1 MSLEVRKIVHYV
13 EKTLTEG
20 GKTADKPWIMAAV
33 AAVIRN
39 PWAGQGF
46 VEDLRTEILNQAPPL
61 GEIMVPELL
70 EVIGGADKVEAYGK
84 AAVVGVSGEVEHGSG
99 MIHTLR
105 FGNQYR
111 VAVEGKAFLT
121 FTNKRAGA
129 GTAITIPMMHKDD
142 EGLRSHYLTLE
153 FHIPDAPAA
162 DEIVIAL
169 GAASSGR
176 PHHRI
181 GNRYMDMEEMQVDQ
195 TGSAIKQD

>member
-1 MSLEVRKIVHYV
+1 MALKLRKIVRYV
-13 EKTLTEG
+13 DETYIEG
-20 GKTADKPWIMAAV
+20 GKQADRPWTMAGV
-33 AAVIRN
+33 AAVIEN
-39 PWAGQGF
+39 PWAGRGF
-46 VEDLRTEILNQAPPL
+46 VEDLRSDILTLAPPL
-61 GEIMVPELL
+61 GEKLVPALL
-70 EVIGGADKVEAYGK
+70 STIGGANVVEAYGK
-84 AAVVGVSGEVEHGSG
+84 AAVVGVNGEVEHGSG

-111 VAVEGKAFLT
+111 VAVDGKSFLS

-153 FHIPDAPAA
+153 FHIPDAPGP

-195 TGSAIKQD
+195 TGKPKS

>member
-1 MSLEVRKIVHYV
+1 MPLVVRKIVRYIDETHI
-13 EKTLTEG
+13 EG
-20 GKTADKPWIMAAV
+20 GKKAEKPWIMAAV
-33 AAVIRN
+33 AAVIEN

-46 VEDLRTEILNQAPPL
+46 VEDLRTTILELAQPL
-61 GEIMVPELL
+61 ADVLVPDILQT
-70 EVIGGADKVEAYGK
+70 IGGADKVEAYGK
-84 AAVVGVSGEVEHGSG
+84 AAVVGVNGEVEHGSG
-99 MIHTLR
+99 LTHTLR
-105 FGNQYR
+105 FGNEYR
-111 VAVEGKAFLT
+111 VAVQGEAFLS

-142 EGLRSHYLTLE
+142 AGMRSHYLTHE
-153 FHIPDAPAA
+153 FHIPDAPGP

-195 TGSAIKQD
+195 TGKSVA

>member
-1 MSLEVRKIVHYV
+1 MLELRKIVRYV
-13 EKTLTEG
+13 DETYIEG
-20 GKTADKPWIMAAV
+20 GKAADKPWIMVAV

-46 VEDLRTEILNQAPPL
+46 VEDLRTTILELAPQL
-61 GEIMVPELL
+61 GEIMVPDLL
-70 EVIGGADKVEAYGK
+70 NTIGGADKVEAYGK
-84 AAVVGVSGEVEHGSG
+84 AAVVGVNGEVEHGSG

-111 VAVEGKAFLT
+111 VAVEGQAFLS
-121 FTNKRAGA
+121 FTNKRAGP

-142 EGLRSHYLTLE
+142 AGFRSHYLTHE

-162 DEIVIAL
+162 DEMVIAL

-195 TGSAIKQD
+195 TGKTVEE

>member
-1 MSLEVRKIVHYV
+1 MTLELRKIVRYIDETHI
-13 EKTLTEG
+13 EG
-20 GKTADKPWIMAAV
+20 GKAADKPWIMVAV

-46 VEDLRTEILNQAPPL
+46 VDDLRSTILQIAPPL
-61 GEIMVPELL
+61 GEIMVPDLL
-70 EVIGGADKVEAYGK
+70 DTIGGAERVEAYGK
-84 AAVVGVSGEVEHGSG
+84 AAVVGVNGEVEHGSG
-99 MIHTLR
+99 LIHTLR

-111 VAVEGKAFLT
+111 VAVDGKAFLS

-142 EGLRSHYLTLE
+142 AGFRSHYLTHE
-153 FHIPDAPAA
+153 FHIPDAPGP

-181 GNRYMDMEEMQVDQ
+181 GNRYEDMEEMQVDQ
-195 TGSAIKQD
+195 TGKPKD

>member
-1 MSLEVRKIVHYV
+1 MKLELRKIVRYV
-13 EKTLTEG
+13 DETYIEG
-20 GKTADKPWIMAAV
+20 GKAADKPWIMVAV

-46 VEDLRTEILNQAPPL
+46 VEDLRATILELAPPL
-61 GEIMVPELL
+61 GEIMVPDLL
-70 EVIGGADKVEAYGK
+70 QTIGGADKVEAYGK
-84 AAVVGVSGEVEHGSG
+84 AAVVGVNGEVEHGSG
-99 MIHTLR
+99 LIHTLS

-111 VAVEGKAFLT
+111 VAVEGQAFLS

-142 EGLRSHYLTLE
+142 AGFRSHYLTHE
-153 FHIPDAPAA
+153 FHIPDAPGA

-195 TGSAIKQD
+195 TGKAVEE

>member
-1 MSLEVRKIVHYV
+1 MQLELRKIVRYTD
-13 EKTLTEG
+13 ETYIEG
-20 GKTADKPWIMAAV
+20 GKAADTPWIMVAV
-33 AAVIRN
+33 AAVFRN

-46 VEDLRTEILNQAPPL
+46 VEDLRTGILELAPPL
-61 GEIMVPELL
+61 GEIMVPDLL
-70 EVIGGADKVEAYGK
+70 ATIGGADKVEAYGK
-84 AAVVGVSGEVEHGSG
+84 AAVVGVNGEVEHGSG

-111 VAVEGKAFLT
+111 VAVEGQAFLS

-142 EGLRSHYLTLE
+142 AGFRSHYLTHE
-153 FHIPDAPAA
+153 FHIPDAPGP

-195 TGSAIKQD
+195 TGKAVDQ

>member
-1 MSLEVRKIVHYV
+1 
-13 EKTLTEG
+13 
-20 GKTADKPWIMAAV
+20 
-33 AAVIRN
+33 
-39 PWAGQGF
+39 
-46 VEDLRTEILNQAPPL
+46 
-61 GEIMVPELL
+61 
-70 EVIGGADKVEAYGK
+70 
-84 AAVVGVSGEVEHGSG
+84 

-111 VAVEGKAFLT
+111 VAVEGKSFLS

-142 EGLRSHYLTLE
+142 EGQRSHYLTLE
-153 FHIPDAPAA
+153 FHIPDAPGP
-162 DEIVIAL
+162 DEIVVAL

-195 TGSAIKQD
+195 TGKAKDF

>member
-1 MSLEVRKIVHYV
+1 MSLKIRKIVRYV
-13 EKTLTEG
+13 DETYIEG
-20 GKTADKPWIMAAV
+20 GKEADRPWIMAGV
-33 AAVIRN
+33 AAVIAN

-46 VEDLRTEILNQAPPL
+46 VEDLRTDILKLAPPL
-61 GEIMVPELL
+61 GEKMVPALL
-70 EVIGGADKVEAYGK
+70 ATIGGANVVEAYGK
-84 AAVVGVSGEVEHGSG
+84 AAVVGVHGEVEHGSG

-142 EGLRSHYLTLE
+142 EGQRSHYLTLE
-153 FHIPDAPAA
+153 FHIPDAPGP

-169 GAASSGR
+169 GAATSGR

-195 TGSAIKQD
+195 TGKPRS

>member
-1 MSLEVRKIVHYV
+1 MALKLRKIVRYV
-13 EKTLTEG
+13 DETYIEG
-20 GKTADKPWIMAAV
+20 GKQADRPWTMAGV
-33 AAVIRN
+33 AAVIEN
-39 PWAGQGF
+39 PWAGRGF
-46 VEDLRTEILNQAPPL
+46 VEDLRRDILTLAPPL
-61 GEIMVPELL
+61 GEKLVPALL
-70 EVIGGADKVEAYGK
+70 STIGGANVVEAYGK
-84 AAVVGVSGEVEHGSG
+84 AAVVGINGEVEHGSG

-111 VAVEGKAFLT
+111 VAVDGKSFLS

-153 FHIPDAPAA
+153 FHIPDAPGP

-195 TGSAIKQD
+195 TGKPKS

>member
-1 MSLEVRKIVHYV
+1 MSLQIRKIVRYID
-13 EKTLTEG
+13 ETLIEG
-20 GKTADKPWIMAAV
+20 GKAAERPWIMVAV
-33 AAVIRN
+33 AAVIKN

-46 VEDLRTEILNQAPPL
+46 VEDLRSTILEVAPPL
-61 GEIMVPELL
+61 GEIMVPDLL
-70 EVIGGADKVEAYGK
+70 ATIGGADKVEAYGK
-84 AAVVGVSGEVEHGSG
+84 AAVVGMNGEVEHGSG

-111 VAVEGKAFLT
+111 VAVGGQSFLS
-121 FTNKRAGA
+121 FTNKRAGP

-142 EGLRSHYLTLE
+142 AGFRAHYLTHE
-153 FHIPDAPAA
+153 FHIPDAPGA

-181 GNRYMDMEEMQVDQ
+181 GDRYQDMAEMEVDQ
-195 TGSAIKQD
+195 TGKAVGK

>member
-1 MSLEVRKIVHYV
+1 MV
-13 EKTLTEG
+13 
-20 GKTADKPWIMAAV
+20 AV

-46 VEDLRTEILNQAPPL
+46 VEDLRSTILAVAPPL
-61 GEIMVPELL
+61 GEIMVPDLL
-70 EVIGGADKVEAYGK
+70 ATIGGADRVEAYGK
-84 AAVVGVSGEVEHGSG
+84 AAVVGLNGEVEYGSG
-99 MIHTLR
+99 LIHSLR

-111 VAVEGKAFLT
+111 VAVGGEAFLS

-142 EGLRSHYLTLE
+142 AGFRSHYLTHE
-153 FHIPDAPAA
+153 FHIPDAPGA

-181 GNRYMDMEEMQVDQ
+181 GNRYLDMEEMQVDQ
-195 TGSAIKQD
+195 TGKSV

>member
-1 MSLEVRKIVHYV
+1 MKLQIRKLVHYV
-13 EKTLTEG
+13 DETYIEG
-20 GKTADKPWIMAAV
+20 GKQAAQPWIMAGV
-33 AAVIRN
+33 AAVIAN
-39 PWAGQGF
+39 PWSGRGF
-46 VEDLRTEILNQAPPL
+46 VDDLRTDILSLAPLL
-61 GEIMVPELL
+61 GEKMVPALL
-70 EVIGGADKVEAYGK
+70 STIGGANIVEAYGK
-84 AAVVGVSGEVEHGSG
+84 AAVVGINGEVEHGSG

-111 VAVEGKAFLT
+111 LAVAGKSFLS
-121 FTNKRAGA
+121 FTNKRAAA

-142 EGLRSHYLTLE
+142 EGQRSHYLTLE
-153 FHIPDAPAA
+153 FHIVDAPGP

-195 TGSAIKQD
+195 TGQPKVK

>member
-1 MSLEVRKIVHYV
+1 MKLELRKIVRYID
-13 EKTLTEG
+13 ETYIEG
-20 GKTADKPWIMAAV
+20 GKAADKPWIMVAV

-46 VEDLRTEILNQAPPL
+46 VEDLRTTILELAPPL
-61 GEIMVPELL
+61 AEIMVPDLL
-70 EVIGGADKVEAYGK
+70 RTIGGADKVEAYGK
-84 AAVVGVSGEVEHGSG
+84 AAVVGVNGEVEHGSG

-111 VAVEGKAFLT
+111 VAVEGQAFLS
-121 FTNKRAGA
+121 FTNKRAGP

-142 EGLRSHYLTLE
+142 AGFRSHYLTHE

-162 DEIVIAL
+162 DEMVIAL

-195 TGSAIKQD
+195 TGKAVD

>member
-1 MSLEVRKIVHYV
+1 MVLNLRKIVRYV
-13 EKTLTEG
+13 DETYIEG
-20 GKTADKPWIMAAV
+20 GKQADRPWTMAGV
-33 AAVIRN
+33 AAVIEN
-39 PWAGQGF
+39 PWAGRGF
-46 VEDLRTEILNQAPPL
+46 VEDLRRDILTLAPPL
-61 GEIMVPELL
+61 GEKLVPALL
-70 EVIGGADKVEAYGK
+70 STIGGANVVEAYGK
-84 AAVVGVSGEVEHGSG
+84 AAVVGINGEVEHGSG

-111 VAVEGKAFLT
+111 VAVDGKSFLS

-153 FHIPDAPAA
+153 FHIPDAPGP

-195 TGSAIKQD
+195 TGKPKS

>member
-1 MSLEVRKIVHYV
+1 MTIEIRKIVRYID
-13 EKTLTEG
+13 ETYIEG
-20 GKTADKPWIMAAV
+20 GKPAESPWVMAAV
-33 AAVIRN
+33 AAVIPN

-46 VEDLRTEILNQAPPL
+46 VEDLRSKILEIAPPL
-61 GEIMVPELL
+61 GEIMVPDLL
-70 EVIGGADKVEAYGK
+70 RTIGGADRVEAYGK
-84 AAVVGVSGEVEHGSG
+84 AAVVGINGEVEHGSG

-111 VAVEGKAFLT
+111 VAVDGQSFLS

-142 EGLRSHYLTLE
+142 AGFRSHYLTHE
-153 FHIPDAPAA
+153 FHIPDAPAP

-181 GNRYMDMEEMQVDQ
+181 GDRYQDMEEMQVDQ
-195 TGSAIKQD
+195 TGKRRD

>member
-1 MSLEVRKIVHYV
+1 MLELRKIVRYV
-13 EKTLTEG
+13 DETYIEG
-20 GKTADKPWIMAAV
+20 GKAADKPWIMVAV

-46 VEDLRTEILNQAPPL
+46 VEDLRTTILELAPQL
-61 GEIMVPELL
+61 GEIMVPDLL
-70 EVIGGADKVEAYGK
+70 NTIGGADKVEAYGK
-84 AAVVGVSGEVEHGSG
+84 AAVVGVNGEVEHGSG

-111 VAVEGKAFLT
+111 VAVEGQAFLS

-142 EGLRSHYLTLE
+142 AGFRSHYLTHE

-162 DEIVIAL
+162 NEMVIAL

-181 GNRYMDMEEMQVDQ
+181 GNRYMDMEEMEVDQ
-195 TGSAIKQD
+195 TGKAVED

>member
-1 MSLEVRKIVHYV
+1 MSIEVRKIVRYIDETHI
-13 EKTLTEG
+13 EG
-20 GKTADKPWIMAAV
+20 GKAADKPWIMVAV
-33 AAVIRN
+33 AAVIQN

-46 VEDLRTEILNQAPPL
+46 VEDLRSTILELATPL
-61 GEIMVPELL
+61 GELLVPDLL
-70 EVIGGADKVEAYGK
+70 NTIGGADKVEAYGK
-84 AAVVGVSGEVEHGSG
+84 AAVVGLNGEVEHGSG

-111 VAVEGKAFLT
+111 VAVAGEGFLS

-142 EGLRSHYLTLE
+142 AGFRSHYLTHE
-153 FHIPDAPAA
+153 FHIPDAPGA

-195 TGSAIKQD
+195 TGKAVEK

>member
-1 MSLEVRKIVHYV
+1 MLALRKIVRYV
-13 EKTLTEG
+13 DETYIEG
-20 GKTADKPWIMAAV
+20 GKAADKPWIMVAV

-46 VEDLRTEILNQAPPL
+46 VEDLRTTILELAPQL
-61 GEIMVPELL
+61 GEIMVPDLL
-70 EVIGGADKVEAYGK
+70 NTIGGADKVEAYGK
-84 AAVVGVSGEVEHGSG
+84 AAVVGVNGEVEHGSG

-111 VAVEGKAFLT
+111 VAVEGQAFLS
-121 FTNKRAGA
+121 FTNKRAGP

-142 EGLRSHYLTLE
+142 AGFRSHYLTHE

-162 DEIVIAL
+162 DEMVIAL

-181 GNRYMDMEEMQVDQ
+181 GNRYLDMEEMQVDQ
-195 TGSAIKQD
+195 TGKSVEE